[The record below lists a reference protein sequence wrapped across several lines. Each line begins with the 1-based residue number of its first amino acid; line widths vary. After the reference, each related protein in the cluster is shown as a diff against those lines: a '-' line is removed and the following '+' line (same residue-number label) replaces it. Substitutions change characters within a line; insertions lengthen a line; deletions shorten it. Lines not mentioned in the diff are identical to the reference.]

1 MNKLI
6 PYILVGIGGFFG
18 AIARFLIAQIFSRSY
33 TTYFPFHTF
42 FTNIIGCFFIGIL
55 SFIAVHVKVV
65 DPDYVRYI
73 LSIGF
78 VGAFT
83 TFSTFELE
91 TYTLFYDNAYILAL
105 LYILL
110 SVLLGFIA
118 VKLGISFGKILA
130 NII

>member
-6 PYILVGIGGFFG
+6 PYLLVGLGGFFG
-18 AIARFLIAQIFSRSY
+18 AISRFLIAQFFSKGYSS
-33 TTYFPFHTF
+33 YFPFHTF
-42 FTNIIGCFFIGIL
+42 ITNIIGCFIIGIL

-91 TYTLFYDNAYILAL
+91 IYTLFSDNAYILAL

-110 SVLLGFIA
+110 SIFFGFIA
-118 VKLGISFGKILA
+118 VKFGISFGKLIVS
-130 NII
+130 IV